1 MPAKKN
7 LGRNLLFAVLIVL
20 IILAV
25 LLAAI
30 SNVNNS
36 VDKNIFEISEN
47 ISNFTAEV
55 MSIIDGDT
63 FYISGGDKVRLICID
78 APEFGESGYWEARNF
93 LESRINGKNITLI
106 KDISEKDSYG
116 RLLRYPYL

>member
-1 MPAKKN
+1 MPAKEN
-7 LGRNLLFAVLIVL
+7 LGRNLLFAVFFVL

-63 FYISGGDKVRLICID
+63 FYISGGDKVCI
-78 APEFGESGYWEARNF
+78 
-93 LESRINGKNITLI
+93 
-106 KDISEKDSYG
+106 
-116 RLLRYPYL
+116 